1 MFFLFNKL
9 IIQTYLQMFIDMYIH
24 HLLYSEQVIIAQ
36 LQLSN
41 FSAMSWQEQV
51 TFLLNDNDVRFVLDQ
66 HA

>member
-1 MFFLFNKL
+1 
-9 IIQTYLQMFIDMYIH
+9 MFIDMYIH
-24 HLLYSEQVIIAQ
+24 SKTYHLLYSEQVIIAQ